1 MVREA
6 HTYDVPTLLYEYAY
20 FTIVAVGRGDTAG
33 LAQFPTVLRDPIA
46 PVTAKTSTQGINLP
60 PLSFITL
67 TSMSLRISQEARGGF
82 SAILLVLGSLVP

>member
-20 FTIVAVGRGDTAG
+20 FTIVVVGRGDTAG
-33 LAQFPTVLRDPIA
+33 LTPFPTVLRDPVA
-46 PVTAKTSTQGINLP
+46 AVKAKTSTQGNNLP

-67 TSMSLRISQEARGGF
+67 TSMSLRISQDAHGGC
-82 SAILLVLGSLVP
+82 SAILLVLGSIFP